1 VLEVLPAVIAAAVA
15 AWACAVVLP
24 RVVAPAINLSVFTG
38 GAASAPLTA
47 NVSSIAVPLAGLVVV
62 AVIALTIE
70 IRAGRRRGVAANLR
84 VGE

>member
-1 VLEVLPAVIAAAVA
+1 
-15 AWACAVVLP
+15 VLP

-38 GAASAPLTA
+38 SAAAVPLTA
-47 NVSSIAVPLAGLVVV
+47 DVTSIVVPLVGLVVV

-70 IRAGRRRGVAANLR
+70 IRAGRRRRVAASLR